1 MIKQGASVTDH
12 ETVEQELKDIAMHF
26 APFAAAEVLKTEGQM
41 RTFIADHCANKG
53 LQLDDEEI
61 NKTLKLLQQAAD
73 DHKKQLPKSEVPNP
87 TPVEPELICLQDIP
101 EQSVSWLW
109 YPYIAKGK
117 ITIVQGDPGAG
128 KTYLMAALTAIVT
141 TGRSFPF
148 EDSPE
153 PRKPANVIFQNGE
166 DGYADTIIPRLR
178 KQGADLSRVS
188 YINENKERWSMKDTE
203 RLDAILEDK
212 KPALMIIDPLQAYL
226 GAGVDMHRSNE
237 TRPVLHGIGMLA
249 EKHGTA
255 IIFVQHMNKA
265 GGSNALY
272 RNLGSIDIP
281 AAARSV
287 LMIGKNKNAEP
298 TDGNSPIL
306 MMQIKN
312 GLERMGIT
320 LSYEIGTDRV
330 LRFTGQVSDATEAD
344 ILMPAQI
351 GKDGSQ
357 LKEASTIILNTI
369 EDAPYWSTDLEA
381 EVKELHGI
389 SKSTYIR
396 ARTALAD
403 AKKIETKKAPGL
415 KKWYVS
421 IAGREVMFE
430 GNGNIKYE
438 YPEEEKE
445 PIQVEIQEIT
455 THT

>member
-1 MIKQGASVTDH
+1 MMKQGASVTDH
-12 ETVEQELKDIAMHF
+12 ELAERELQSIAYNL
-26 APFAAAEVLKTEGQM
+26 APLASAGVIQTEGQK
-41 RTFIADHCANKG
+41 RNAIAEHCTNRS
-53 LQLDDEEI
+53 LQLDDSEI
-61 NKTLKLLQQAAD
+61 SKVLKLLEQAAE
-73 DHKKQLPKSEVPNP
+73 DHRKQLPKSEVPNP

-109 YPYIAKGK
+109 HPYIAKGK

-141 TGRSFPF
+141 TGQNFPF

-153 PRKPANVIFQNGE
+153 PREPANVIFQNGE
-166 DGYADTIIPRLR
+166 DGYADTIVPRLR
-178 KQGADLSRVS
+178 EQGADLSKVML
-188 YINENKERWSMKDTE
+188 INENKERWSMKDTE
-203 RLDAILEDK
+203 RLDIILEQV

-237 TRPVLHGIGMLA
+237 TRPVLQGIGMLA
-249 EKHGTA
+249 EKHNTA
-255 IIFVQHMNKA
+255 IIFVQHMNKG

-281 AAARSV
+281 AAARSI

-306 MMQIKN
+306 MMQIKSS
-312 GLERMGIT
+312 LARIGIT
-320 LSYEIGTDRV
+320 LSYEIGTDKV
-330 LRFTGQVSDATEAD
+330 LRFTGQVADATEAD

-357 LKEASTIILNTI
+357 LKEASEIILNTI

-389 SKSTYIR
+389 SKASYLR
-396 ARTALAD
+396 ARTALAE
-403 AKKIETKKAPGL
+403 AKKIETRRAPGL
-415 KKWYVS
+415 KRWYVS
-421 IAGREVMFE
+421 IAGREAIFE
-430 GNGNIKYE
+430 GNGNIRYE
-438 YPEEEKE
+438 HQEEEKE
-445 PIQVEIQEIT
+445 PIQVEIEEIT
-455 THT
+455 PHT

>member
-1 MIKQGASVTDH
+1 MIKQGKAITNQ
-12 ETVEQELKDIAMHF
+12 ETVEQELKDIAMHL
-26 APFAAAEVLKTEGQM
+26 APLVGAGVLRTEGQIRYFM
-41 RTFIADHCANKG
+41 AKDCAYKG

-61 NKTLKLLQQAAD
+61 NKTLKLTKQAVEAM
-73 DHKKQLPKSEVPNP
+73 LPESEVPSP

-109 YPYIAKGK
+109 HPYIAKGK

-178 KQGADLSRVS
+178 EQGADLSRVS

-237 TRPVLHGIGMLA
+237 TRPVLQGIGMLA

-281 AAARSV
+281 AAARSI

-298 TDGNSPIL
+298 SPNGNSPIL
-306 MMQIKN
+306 MMQIKSSLDRS
-312 GLERMGIT
+312 GLT

-369 EDAPYWSTDLEA
+369 EDAPYWSLDLEA

-403 AKKIETKKAPGL
+403 AKKIETRKAPGL

-421 IAGREVMFE
+421 IAGREVMFQ